1 MRPNAASE
9 RTLPGCPASRNPDPG
24 ALVRELL
31 RPEAYPGPRPS
42 GVEVRH
48 THGSWVFLTDGEAW
62 KVRRPMEDALV
73 DLPDADCRRRC
84 CEDELWLGQ
93 RLAPDVYREVVPLHR
108 GAGGHAFVGR
118 GPVVDYA
125 VRMRRLPE
133 EDSAAMLAA
142 QGRLTAEH
150 LQALAEAMAR
160 FYAASP
166 ARLGSAGGCLGR
178 ASVVENYQQALPFA
192 GRLLDGALLQSVYHW
207 QREMVAAQELPLLDR
222 VARGCVREGHGD
234 LRLEH
239 VYFAGGRA
247 EAPVV
252 IDPLLPAASR
262 WGDTA
267 LDIAFLVMELEA
279 QRRPD
284 LTAAFLAR
292 FASASDD
299 YDFYQLVDL
308 YVSHRAFT
316 RARVAC
322 LVAAD
327 PRTAPAKA
335 SRKAAEANRLL
346 ALAASYR

>member
-1 MRPNAASE
+1 
-9 RTLPGCPASRNPDPG
+9 
-24 ALVRELL
+24 
-31 RPEAYPGPRPS
+31 
-42 GVEVRH
+42 
-48 THGSWVFLTDGEAW
+48 
-62 KVRRPMEDALV
+62 
-73 DLPDADCRRRC
+73 
-84 CEDELWLGQ
+84 
-93 RLAPDVYREVVPLHR
+93 
-108 GAGGHAFVGR
+108 
-118 GPVVDYA
+118 
-125 VRMRRLPE
+125 
-133 EDSAAMLAA
+133 
-142 QGRLTAEH
+142 
-150 LQALAEAMAR
+150 MAR

-192 GRLLDGALLQSVYHW
+192 GRLLDGELLQSVYHW

-222 VARGCVREGHGD
+222 VARGRVREGHGD

-239 VYFAGGRA
+239 VYFAGGRP

-267 LDIAFLVMELEA
+267 LDVAFLVMELEA
-279 QRRPD
+279 QHRPD

-292 FASASDD
+292 FAAASDD
-299 YDFYQLVDL
+299 YDFYPLVDL

-322 LVAAD
+322 MVAAH